1 MVVHSMTV
9 AALLATAACSSVKP
23 VANAREFIPAH
34 HPDRVWVVNTKNE
47 AHLLRQPRVSGDSII
62 GTLNGG
68 RVMRIPLANAQL
80 VEAKQRDQKKTLAV
94 AIIGGVVLGGTI
106 YLMTQAG
113 DSEAD
118 DQSYEGGEM

>member
-1 MVVHSMTV
+1 MVVRSITV

-34 HPDRVWVVNTKNE
+34 QPDRVWVVNTKNE
-47 AHLLRQPRVSGDSII
+47 AYMLRQPRVSGDSII

-94 AIIGGVVLGGTI
+94 VVIGGVVLGGTI
-106 YLMTQAG
+106 FLMTQAG
-113 DSEAD
+113 DSEGD
-118 DQSYEGGEM
+118 DQSYTGGEM